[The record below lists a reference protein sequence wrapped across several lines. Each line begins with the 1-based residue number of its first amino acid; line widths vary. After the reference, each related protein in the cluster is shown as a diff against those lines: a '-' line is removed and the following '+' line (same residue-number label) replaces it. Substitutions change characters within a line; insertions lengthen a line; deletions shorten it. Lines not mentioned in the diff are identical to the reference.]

1 MVQSSKQENERYL
14 YHNTLWICMMIIYM
28 KLLMNWILK
37 QTLSLLSYVEEIWV
51 DL

>member
-1 MVQSSKQENERYL
+1 
-14 YHNTLWICMMIIYM
+14 MMIIYM